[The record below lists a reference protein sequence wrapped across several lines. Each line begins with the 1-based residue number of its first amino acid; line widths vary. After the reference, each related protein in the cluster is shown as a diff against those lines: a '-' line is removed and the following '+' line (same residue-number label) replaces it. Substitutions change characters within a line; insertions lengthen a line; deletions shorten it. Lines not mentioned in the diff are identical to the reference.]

1 MSLDIT
7 QSWDRRYPGR
17 SQVLPGSDG

>member
-17 SQVLPGSDG
+17 SQVLPGSDV